1 MFAPSSF
8 LWSHHSQALPTGLWW
23 IHRWLGYSKD
33 PWFSARLSNLPC
45 YDTLISNMILYD
57 TMVNFCM
64 LSLKSSFSLV
74 ENSKEPLPGAL
85 EHVTPIPTDLTDLE
99 LFRKYR
105 MPIGD
110 VWNEVSCS
118 QKKNTFAF
126 KTYRSIL
133 RHAFYI
139 KNVKGS
145 SSLIPWNHWPASSHA
160 ILVWRRSFGMW
171 YFILVVRNICAFH
184 MDGILGL

>member
-1 MFAPSSF
+1 
-8 LWSHHSQALPTGLWW
+8 
-23 IHRWLGYSKD
+23 
-33 PWFSARLSNLPC
+33 
-45 YDTLISNMILYD
+45 MILYD

-99 LFRKYR
+99 LFRKYC

-118 QKKNTFAF
+118 QKK
-126 KTYRSIL
+126 KTCLLL
-133 RHAFYI
+133 R
-139 KNVKGS
+139 
-145 SSLIPWNHWPASSHA
+145 LIGPF
-160 ILVWRRSFGMW
+160 LGMH
-171 YFILVVRNICAFH
+171 FILK
-184 MDGILGL
+184 M

>member
-1 MFAPSSF
+1 
-8 LWSHHSQALPTGLWW
+8 
-23 IHRWLGYSKD
+23 
-33 PWFSARLSNLPC
+33 
-45 YDTLISNMILYD
+45 MILYD

-145 SSLIPWNHWPASSHA
+145 SSLIP
-160 ILVWRRSFGMW
+160 
-171 YFILVVRNICAFH
+171 
-184 MDGILGL
+184 